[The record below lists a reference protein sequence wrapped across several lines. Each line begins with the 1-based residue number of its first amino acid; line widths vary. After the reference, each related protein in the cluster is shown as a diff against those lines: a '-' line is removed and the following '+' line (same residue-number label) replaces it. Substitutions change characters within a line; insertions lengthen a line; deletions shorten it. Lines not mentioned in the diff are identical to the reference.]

1 MNRRNVLIII
11 SILAFIMIV
20 GGISYS
26 YFVYNKEVGE
36 VSLTTG
42 DISIDLS
49 GSNGNQT
56 LTNVVP
62 VSDFDGINSN
72 SYFDFTVNS
81 TVDTERIYYEVYLLP
96 NSGNTLDTSYLKTY
110 LTDQSNNEIKG
121 ITIYNDLG
129 DSEVENGKVIYK
141 GIVEVNNN
149 GTTKNETKNFRL
161 RLWLDES
168 YNEQTS
174 KTFAF
179 DIYLYVKNVDE
190 DFELPYGYN
199 LVRSAILAKQNA
211 ETNSCNPI
219 WKDTTDNI
227 DYFSGN
233 NTCVDMNYVEY
244 SGKLWRITSIYSDG
258 AMKLVTQGLEDLII
272 FNSTEAPFYTNANTY
287 SNAYSWLNNDFY
299 NILYYPN
306 NFIDTSKKWNITSTN
321 TVSARPASTTIIDAN
336 VGLLNSF
343 EYYNSYRCVES
354 STCSGSSYGTGYLL
368 ASTFWRLSNLSTTS
382 NYPWTV
388 FSDGTTSTV
397 APAVGLSMRPAI
409 ILKPTVEFAGSGT
422 SDDPYII
429 IGDAR

>member
-1 MNRRNVLIII
+1 MNRKNVLIII
-11 SILAFIMIV
+11 SILTFIVIV
-20 GGISYS
+20 GGVSYS
-26 YFVYNKEVGE
+26 YFVYNKEVGD
-36 VSLTTG
+36 VTLTTG

-49 GSNGNQT
+49 GVNGNQT

-62 VSDFDGINSN
+62 VSDYVGMNSGT
-72 SYFDFTVNS
+72 YFDFTVNS
-81 TVDTERIYYEVYLLP
+81 TVDTERIYYEVYILP
-96 NSGNTLDTSYLKTY
+96 DSGNTLDTSYLKTY

-121 ITIYNDLG
+121 ITVFDYLA

-149 GTTKNETKNFRL
+149 GTTKNETKDFRL

-179 DIYLYVKNVDE
+179 DIYLYAKNVDSN
-190 DFELPYGYN
+190 FELPYGVN

-211 ETNSCNPI
+211 STNSCNPI
-219 WKDTTDNI
+219 WTDTEDNI

-258 AMKLVTQGLEDLII
+258 AMKII
-272 FNSTEAPFYTNANTY
+272 ANDEVSIIAFNSTEAPFYTNANTY

-299 NILYYPN
+299 NTLYYPN

-321 TVSARPASTTIIDAN
+321 TVSTRPASTTLIDAN
-336 VGLLNSF
+336 VGLLNAF
-343 EYYNSYRCVES
+343 EYYNSYRCIDS
-354 STCSGSSYGTGYLL
+354 STCSGSTYSSGYLVNN
-368 ASTFWRLSNLSTTS
+368 TFWRLINLVSPA
-382 NYPWTV
+382 NYPWSV
-388 FSDGTTSTV
+388 FSNGSTAGV
-397 APAVGLSMRPAI
+397 SPSLGMDVRAAI

>member
-1 MNRRNVLIII
+1 MNRRNILIIV
-11 SILAFIMIV
+11 SILSFIIII

-26 YFVYNKEVGE
+26 YFVYNKDVGT
-36 VSLTTG
+36 VSLTAG
-42 DISIDLS
+42 EISIDFS
-49 GSNGNQT
+49 GVNGNQT
-56 LTNVVP
+56 MSNVVP
-62 VSDFDGINSN
+62 LSDFDGMNS
-72 SYFDFTVNS
+72 STYFDFTVNS
-81 TVDTERIYYEVYLLP
+81 TVDTERIYYEIYIMP
-96 NSGNTLDTSYLKTY
+96 DSGNTLDTTYLKTY

-121 ITIYNDLG
+121 ITVFYYLA

-149 GTTKNETKNFRL
+149 GTVRNETNNFRL
-161 RLWLDES
+161 RLWLDENYS
-168 YNEQTS
+168 EQTS
-174 KTFAF
+174 KTFDF
-179 DIYLYVKNVDE
+179 DIYLFAKNVDE

-199 LVRSAILAKQNA
+199 LVRSAILPKQNA

-321 TVSARPASTTIIDAN
+321 TVSARPASTTLIDAN

-343 EYYNSYRCVES
+343 EYYNSYRCIDS
-354 STCSGSSYGTGYLL
+354 STCSGSTYSSGYLVNNMY
-368 ASTFWRLSNLSTTS
+368 WRLINLVSS
-382 NYPWTV
+382 ANYPWSV
-388 FSDGTTSTV
+388 FSDGFTAGVSPSLGMNV
-397 APAVGLSMRPAI
+397 RAAI